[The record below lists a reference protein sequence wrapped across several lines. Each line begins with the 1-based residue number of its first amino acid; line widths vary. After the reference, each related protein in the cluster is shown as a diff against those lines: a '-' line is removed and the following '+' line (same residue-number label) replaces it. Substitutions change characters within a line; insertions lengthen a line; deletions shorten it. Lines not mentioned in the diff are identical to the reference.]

1 MRPSDSGAGCA
12 SLGRSNP
19 GALASNA
26 VAAPVSSS
34 HIQTAPPEISLL
46 SLGNSEASD
55 GRPTTPAVAG
65 PRGSG
70 KKEAPALRSILN
82 GTLPVA
88 WPRCLTLALP
98 TRARQSRCYASPVQP
113 RALLTPL
120 ARLSCCLFGAGA
132 LLACAPKDPP
142 RWAQGGASLAFAPAH
157 WDRDGDDV
165 EIRANGQVFI
175 DGDLEFVIDR
185 VGRVANDDYEPY
197 AVLLPDGQL
206 AGTDNTSLGRVGIS
220 NASPPGGVEAWLA
233 VMPDGRVTYF
243 DLDGDRSFGGGW
255 RGCSGP
261 VQRTCTLVTQLV
273 ALRSYRP
280 SSGVGIG
287 IGVGVGVGF

>member
-1 MRPSDSGAGCA
+1 VSPGRYQRARFLNGLWAFCHGFPSPAVHRTGCA
-12 SLGRSNP
+12 TNQRRSGSRPLGR
-19 GALASNA
+19 ARRL
-26 VAAPVSSS
+26 
-34 HIQTAPPEISLL
+34 
-46 SLGNSEASD
+46 
-55 GRPTTPAVAG
+55 
-65 PRGSG
+65 
-70 KKEAPALRSILN
+70 
-82 GTLPVA
+82 
-88 WPRCLTLALP
+88 PRCLTRGL
-98 TRARQSRCYASPVQP
+98 QSRCYASAVQP
-113 RALLTPL
+113 RVLPL
-120 ARLSCCLFGAGA
+120 FVRLFCCWLGAGA
-132 LLACAPKDPP
+132 LLACAPKEPP
-142 RWAQGGASLAFAPAH
+142 RWAQGGAPLAFAPAH

-165 EIRANGQVFI
+165 ELRANGQVLI

-220 NASPPGGVEAWLA
+220 NASPPGAVEAWLA

-243 DLDGDRSFGGGW
+243 DLDGERSSGGVW
-255 RGCSGP
+255 RGCSG
-261 VQRTCTLVTQLV
+261 VAQRTCTLVTQLV